1 NGVRMSLRAANRL
14 AEQGIE
20 AEVVDLQWLAPLPV
34 AAIME
39 KVGMDRPVL
48 VVDET
53 RRSGGVSESVITAL
67 VEQGHRDPL
76 RRVASTDSFIPLGP
90 AATHVLLSEDDILA
104 AATDMLATR
113 VPEAL
118 SHAGA

>member
-1 NGVRMSLRAANRL
+1 PSVWPTDRSAELGRVRTMREGGDLLMLTFGNGVRMSLRAANRL
-14 AEQGIE
+14 AERGIE

-39 KVGMDRPVL
+39 KVGTDRPVL

-67 VEQGHRDPL
+67 VEQGHRGPL
-76 RRVASTDSFIPLGP
+76 RRVAS
-90 AATHVLLSEDDILA
+90 
-104 AATDMLATR
+104 
-113 VPEAL
+113 
-118 SHAGA
+118 